1 MSKIEYET
9 SYERILRLDNKRIG
23 QMYPIIFRGRK
34 DGCHDIVENILGLIT
49 DHTTKQKEIECY
61 RTLLYNL
68 VYSYCYKGYEGI
80 VFSSNKNNFKSYYV
94 LNGTKHKTK
103 IYYDGSR
110 RFLDKMKNLG
120 YLTSA
125 PGGSLGVHGYKPGY
139 ILFTDKFKREVGEYD
154 LVEILPEKNLVRM
167 RNRKTGEYMIFKET
181 DEVIEMIKLTREY
194 NQMMEQWNVELNGV
208 PINSDIYRLFLDSMD
223 YYARWHGEFQIIP
236 SEQRQ
241 DITFDLNPTQEIDFQ
256 ASHITIMYAMK
267 GLQITDS
274 DPYDPQKVMANI
286 DLDEVDFNGCSL
298 TRKDLKTFVM
308 MMINCKSHTSAIKA
322 LANEESLSY
331 KYGKGHTFYS
341 SILLALEMI
350 HHEISDLFYVPG
362 FSMTLMKQESE
373 VMAEILRKCVEN
385 ELPVLPIHD
394 SVVCMEEH
402 VREVNQIMLD
412 SFFEKWHVHCKT
424 KIK

>member
-1 MSKIEYET
+1 MKSELKES
-9 SYERILRLDNKRIG
+9 SYERILRLDNKRVG
-23 QMYPIIFRGRK
+23 KVYPVIFRHKKVGHK
-34 DGCHDIVENILGLIT
+34 DLVENLLGYLVN
-49 DHTTKQKEIECY
+49 HNVKQKEVDCY
-61 RTLLYNL
+61 RSLLYNL
-68 VYSYCYKGYEGI
+68 IYSYGYKGYEG
-80 VFSSNKNNFKSYYV
+80 VLFSQNKNNYKKFHV
-94 LNGTKHKTK
+94 INGVKHKSK
-103 IYYDGSR
+103 IYYQGAVN
-110 RFLDKMKNLG
+110 FLEKMKSLG

-125 PGGSLGVHGYKPGY
+125 PGGSIGLYGYKPGY
-139 ILFTDKFKREVGEYD
+139 VLFTDKFKREVGEYD
-154 LVEILPEKNLVRM
+154 LVEIVPEKNLVRM

-194 NQMMEQWNVELNGV
+194 NRMMEQWNVELNGV

-223 YYARWHGEFQIIP
+223 YYARWHGEFQTIP

-241 DITFDLNPTQEIDFQ
+241 DITFDLNPTREIDFQ

-267 GLQITDS
+267 SLQITES
-274 DPYDPQKVMANI
+274 DPYDPQKVMENL
-286 DLDEVDFNGCSL
+286 DLDEVDLNGCSL

-341 SILLALEMI
+341 NILLALEMI

-385 ELPVLPIHD
+385 DLPVLPIHD

-402 VREVNQIMLD
+402 VKEVNQIMLD
-412 SFFEKWHVHCKT
+412 SFFERWNVHCTT